1 MLSSDGLILEFLAED
16 TTQMWFIFSFMC
28 QSSELDHSLVKSIL
42 VKLLTISF
50 LMCGVFL
57 LALCQHL
64 SCLHFYSCQSAVVED
79 LGIFHSH
86 CLCSGGM
93 YWYWELLYH
102 PNSAIGCSQNMMLI
116 YNLLDY
122 LPTNSRQNECKL

>member
-42 VKLLTISF
+42 VKFLTMSL

-64 SCLHFYSCQSAVVED
+64 SSA
-79 LGIFHSH
+79 F
-86 CLCSGGM
+86 
-93 YWYWELLYH
+93 
-102 PNSAIGCSQNMMLI
+102 
-116 YNLLDY
+116 
-122 LPTNSRQNECKL
+122 